1 MINIAID
8 VMGGD
13 NGPEAMISGALSS
26 LPLIRDT
33 RLYFFGPLERMEKI
47 LSGLSYDRD
56 RVELVDAP
64 DVVSLHE
71 SPVMAV
77 RRKKDSSIVKAM
89 HFVKEGKA
97 DAVISS
103 GSTGAILAGGQLI
116 VGRIKG
122 VQRPPLGALIP
133 TRRGLSLLVDCGANV
148 DAKPEWLL
156 QFARMG
162 SIYLKNMLGIEKPTV
177 GLVNIGAEE
186 EKGNALVK
194 ESMQLLKGAEDLN
207 FIGSVEARDVV
218 DGGCDVIVADAFV
231 GNVVL
236 KMYEGVAKM
245 LLTEIS
251 TTLKKSGPITLLG
264 AVLIKGSLKRTLKRF
279 DAKDAGGAPIL
290 GLKGLVVKVHG
301 NTDGSEVAAAIRQA
315 SDFARAGIVAKIEAS
330 LDTVNT
336 DNESSSAS
344 E

>member
-1 MINIAID
+1 MIKIAID

-13 NGPEAMISGALSS
+13 NGPEAIIKGAMASLSEVK
-26 LPLIRDT
+26 DT
-33 RLYFFGPLERMEKI
+33 KLYFFGPKAELTRI
-47 LSGLSYDRD
+47 LSGYPENKD
-56 RVELVDAP
+56 RVEIVDAP

-89 HFVKEGKA
+89 HFVKDGNA
-97 DAVISS
+97 DAVISA

-122 VQRPPLGALIP
+122 IQRPPLGALIP
-133 TRRGLSLLVDCGANV
+133 TRKGLSLLVDCGANV

-156 QFARMG
+156 QFAEMG
-162 SIYLKNMLGIEKPTV
+162 SIYVKNMLGLKNPTV

-194 ESMQLLKGAEDLN
+194 ESMQLLKEKEDIN

-218 DGGCDVIVADAFV
+218 EGNCDVIVADAFV

-245 LLTEIS
+245 LLGEI
-251 TTLKKSGPITLLG
+251 TGALKNNGPITLLG
-264 AVLIKGSLKRTLKRF
+264 AAMIKGSLKKTLKRF
-279 DAKDAGGAPIL
+279 NAKDAGGAPIL
-290 GLKGLVVKVHG
+290 GLKGLVVKIHG
-301 NTDGSEVAAAIRQA
+301 NTDGSEVTAAIRQA
-315 SDFARAGIVAKIEAS
+315 ADFSRSGIVQKIE
-330 LDTVNT
+330 
-336 DNESSSAS
+336 ESILAGQP
-344 E
+344 ETEEA